1 MQSNDSQDISKLIDH
16 LFRRDAGRIT
26 SILTGIFGI
35 ENFDLVEDIVQD
47 TIVKAL
53 HQWPYSG
60 IPGNPS
66 GWLLTAARN
75 RAIDLLRQRRVRE
88 KYSDQISLMLSS
100 EYSLSG
106 KVNEFFSENEINN
119 GQLRMIFTC
128 CHPDLPGESQVA
140 LALKHLCGFSV
151 KEIAKAFLTNEDT
164 ITKRLSR
171 AKEKFSI
178 GKVKFEIPT
187 GNELESRLANVLS
200 TIYLLFN
207 EGYNSATSDRLVRE
221 ELMDEAIWLT
231 GFLLE
236 QKITALPEVH
246 ALLSLMLFHYARA
259 PARIDD
265 KGNILLIKEQD
276 RNLWDKKMIS
286 KAEEHLNLAAKGNKI
301 TEYHLEAGIA
311 YFYTQTDFDKIE
323 WEKILHLYNVLY
335 DMNKSAIVGLNR
347 IIVVAQLEGAKKALA
362 ELDKLPGKDELK
374 NYHLYYSTLGE
385 LYYLNNQKKEAAE
398 SYRKAE
404 QLTTSEAEKKLLMKK
419 ISLVKGI

>member
-276 RNLWDKKMIS
+276 RSLWDKKMIS

>member
-1 MQSNDSQDISKLIDH
+1 
-16 LFRRDAGRIT
+16 
-26 SILTGIFGI
+26 
-35 ENFDLVEDIVQD
+35 
-47 TIVKAL
+47 
-53 HQWPYSG
+53 
-60 IPGNPS
+60 
-66 GWLLTAARN
+66 
-75 RAIDLLRQRRVRE
+75 
-88 KYSDQISLMLSS
+88 
-100 EYSLSG
+100 
-106 KVNEFFSENEINN
+106 
-119 GQLRMIFTC
+119 MIFTC